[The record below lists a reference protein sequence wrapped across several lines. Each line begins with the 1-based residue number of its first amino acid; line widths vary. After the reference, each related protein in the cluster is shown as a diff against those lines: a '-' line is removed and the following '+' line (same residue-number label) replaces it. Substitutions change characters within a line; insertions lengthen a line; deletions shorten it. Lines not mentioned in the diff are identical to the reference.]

1 MTNTPV
7 SASGVP
13 GQQKED
19 ARRRQE
25 SGQTGAERLPEPVEK
40 GDTRRDKGGPG
51 QQGDGERANAPEDGR
66 RRRGSE
72 KR

>member
-1 MTNTPV
+1 MPNP
-7 SASGVP
+7 VP

-25 SGQTGAERLPEPVEK
+25 SGQAGGERFPESVEK
-40 GDTRRDKGGPG
+40 GDARRDKGGPG
-51 QQGDGERANAPEDGR
+51 QQGDVERADAPEDAR
-66 RRRGSE
+66 RKRGSE

>member
-1 MTNTPV
+1 MPNP
-7 SASGVP
+7 VP

-25 SGQTGAERLPEPVEK
+25 SGQAGGELFPEPVEK
-40 GDTRRDKGGPG
+40 GDVRRDKGGPG
-51 QQGDGERANAPEDGR
+51 QQGAVERDDAPEDSR
-66 RRRGSE
+66 RKRGSE